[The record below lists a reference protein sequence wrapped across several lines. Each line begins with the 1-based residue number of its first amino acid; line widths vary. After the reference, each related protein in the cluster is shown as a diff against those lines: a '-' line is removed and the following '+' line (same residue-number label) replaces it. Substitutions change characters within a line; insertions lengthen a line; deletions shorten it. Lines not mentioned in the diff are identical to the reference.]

1 MSTVLLALA
10 AGAVVGLALGGL
22 GGGGSMLAVPALIYL
37 IGLTPGT
44 ATTASLLIVA
54 TTSLTALV
62 AHARAGRVRWR
73 EGLLF
78 GAAGLPL
85 ATLGG
90 ALSRHL
96 PAPALTTA
104 FALLAGLAAWRMLA
118 GGRRASDDDSP
129 DDGTLPEPAR
139 ALPTAR
145 RSAAVAE
152 LVPATAVAAA
162 PTGVRPEPFPSST
175 LSEPTAR
182 APGTTQAPD
191 GTGAG
196 TATATAAAPTG
207 VHLWP
212 FPLPLVSEPAAR
224 TPGTTS
230 APGSAGAGTVT
241 TTAAAPTGT
250 SPARCPRPAGSGP
263 AARVAGSGPAA
274 RVAGPARRAACA
286 GAGLG
291 ATTGLLGVGGGF
303 LAVPA
308 LVSFLG
314 FPMAE
319 AVGTSLLVITLNSLA
334 ALLPRIG
341 GAAEVP
347 WSTVGP
353 FAAAAVLGAWDG
365 KRLAAKL
372 SGRTLQRLF
381 AGALLA
387 VAALMLVD
395 AVL

>member
-54 TTSLTALV
+54 LTSLTGLV

-85 ATLGG
+85 AALGG

-96 PAPALTTA
+96 PGPALTAA

-118 GGRRASDDDSP
+118 GGRRTADEGTGGSDVAGGGGGAACP
-129 DDGTLPEPAR
+129 TTVAGRAPA
-139 ALPTAR
+139 P
-145 RSAAVAE
+145 
-152 LVPATAVAAA
+152 VPGAA
-162 PTGVRPEPFPSST
+162 PTLG
-175 LSEPTAR
+175 
-182 APGTTQAPD
+182 
-191 GTGAG
+191 
-196 TATATAAAPTG
+196 
-207 VHLWP
+207 
-212 FPLPLVSEPAAR
+212 AAR
-224 TPGTTS
+224 TPGGTGATVALATEMIPAGTNS
-230 APGSAGAGTVT
+230 APEPLPA
-241 TTAAAPTGT
+241 TA
-250 SPARCPRPAGSGP
+250 GP
-263 AARVAGSGPAA
+263 APRASA
-274 RVAGPARRAACA
+274 PARRAALA

-291 ATTGLLGVGGGF
+291 AATGLLGVGGGF

-308 LVSFLG
+308 LVSFLA

-319 AVGTSLLVITLNSLA
+319 AIGTSLLVITLNSLA
-334 ALLPRIG
+334 ALLPRL
-341 GAAEVP
+341 GAAAEIP